1 MQKLLTSLAL
11 TASLLVTGTSGML
24 AQTFVPPSAFESTH
38 VNPLIVRP
46 EFTACYSLSGS
57 YTSPIAYGQADMYL
71 AGWGL
76 SIASSEF
83 IWQFTVIDDPTT
95 VLAQG
100 SFIYSDVTNMEVGS
114 VRNKITN
121 RTNILVA
128 YYKQGVGHFV
138 DVYEV
143 TTSVAAPVSFV
154 TSITLSHSPVYGR
167 IRIDCNSV
175 YAAGIVWDD
184 AGNGIQTIMNDGGNW
199 SPVSTLDG
207 TIGQAG
213 PDIAF
218 SYNHNKL
225 NVHYVY
231 HDNAGTITESVIDFN
246 DLLTPPGITVYP
258 TIQDVDFT
266 GSPIGSKLVLDC
278 PDNYGDADNWAYTYT
293 DASHQK
299 VYVRFIDNNS
309 AAVPTTAIVNDG
321 TLGITS
327 IAGMYDTYTPTL
339 HYGSKAIGGHTEQI
353 HVGWYITDGSFNGY
367 IDVEMNTDGTSIVST
382 PDYLMLPNAFTPNHN
397 VFSNGIAFS
406 KSDLKSVPNYLYA
419 TYYDYNNVTNMY
431 QLHHAYHKW
440 GDIAF
445 KGTSINEQEHAVA
458 SYFIHPNPFRNSLN
472 ASVTLQDKGVLQ
484 FRLLDITG
492 RQVWQLETT
501 LSKGT
506 HKVTAED
513 LDELIPGTYVLTAMC
528 NGQKIGTQIITK
540 Q

>member
-1 MQKLLTSLAL
+1 
-11 TASLLVTGTSGML
+11 
-24 AQTFVPPSAFESTH
+24 
-38 VNPLIVRP
+38 
-46 EFTACYSLSGS
+46 
-57 YTSPIAYGQADMYL
+57 MYL

-83 IWQFTVIDDPTT
+83 IWRFTVIDDPTT

-100 SFIYSDVTNMEVGS
+100 SFIYSNVTDMEVGS
-114 VRNKITN
+114 VRNTATN

-128 YYKQGVGHFV
+128 YYKQGAGHFV

-143 TTSVAAPVSFV
+143 TTSPATPVSFV
-154 TSITLSHSPVYGR
+154 TSIQLSHASAYGR

-175 YAAGIVWDD
+175 YFAGLVWDD
-184 AGNGIQTIMNDGGNW
+184 AGNGIQTIVNEDGNW
-199 SPVSTLDG
+199 SQVSTLDG

-218 SYNHNKL
+218 SYNNNKL

-246 DLLTPPGITVYP
+246 VLQTSPGTTVYP

-266 GSPIGSKLVLDC
+266 GSPIGSRLVLDC
-278 PDNYGDADNWAYTYT
+278 PDHYDNADNWAYTYT

-309 AAVPTTAIVNDG
+309 TAIPTTAVING
-321 TLGITS
+321 GGLGVPPIPGS
-327 IAGMYDTYTPTL
+327 YENYTPTL

-353 HVGWYITDGSFNGY
+353 NVGWYITDGSTNGY

-419 TYYDYNNVTNMY
+419 TYYDYNNVTNEY
-431 QLHHAYHKW
+431 QLHQAFHKW
-440 GDIAF
+440 GDAAF
-445 KGTSINEQEHAVA
+445 KGTSIDEQEHVVA

-472 ASVTLQDKGVLQ
+472 ASVTLRERGTLQ
-484 FRLLDITG
+484 LRLLDITG
-492 RQVWQLETT
+492 RQVWQSETT
-501 LSKGT
+501 LGKGT
-506 HKVTAED
+506 HQVTAEN
-513 LDELIPGTYVLTAMC
+513 LNGLMPGTYVLTATC
-528 NGQKIGTQIITK
+528 NGQKIGDQIVTK

>member
-1 MQKLLTSLAL
+1 MQKLITSLAL

-24 AQTFVPPSAFESTH
+24 AQTFVPPNAIESTH

-46 EFTACYSLSGS
+46 ESTACYSLSGS
-57 YTSPIAYGQADMYL
+57 YVSPTAYGQVDMYL

-76 SIASSEF
+76 SIASSELV
-83 IWQFTVIDDPTT
+83 WQFTVIDDPST

-100 SFIYSDVTNMEVGS
+100 SFVYSNVTDMEVGS
-114 VRNKITN
+114 VRNTTTN

-128 YYKQGVGHFV
+128 YYKQGAGHFV

-143 TTSVAAPVSFV
+143 TPSSATPVSFV
-154 TSITLSHSPVYGR
+154 TSMQLSHSPVYGR

-175 YAAGIVWDD
+175 YVAGIVWGD

-207 TIGQAG
+207 TIGQVGA
-213 PDIAF
+213 DIAF

-231 HDNAGTITESVIDFN
+231 HNNAGTITESVIDYN
-246 DLLTPPGITVYP
+246 TVLIPPGTTVYP
-258 TIQDVDFT
+258 TIQDINIT
-266 GSPIGSKLVLDC
+266 GSPIGSRLVLDC
-278 PDNYGDADNWAYTYT
+278 PDHYEDADNWAYTYT

-309 AAVPTTAIVNDG
+309 TAVPATVVVNDG

-327 IAGMYDTYTPTL
+327 IAGLYDTYTPAL
-339 HYGSKAIGGHTEQI
+339 HYGSKGINGHTEQI
-353 HVGWYITDGSFNGY
+353 NVGWYITDGSFNGY
-367 IDVEMNTDGTSIVST
+367 IDVQMNTDGTAVVST
-382 PDYLMLPNAFTPNHN
+382 PDYLMLPNAFTPNYN
-397 VFSNGIAFS
+397 VFSTGLAFS

-440 GDIAF
+440 SDIAF
-445 KGTSINEQEHAVA
+445 KGTSIDEQQHTVA
-458 SYFIHPNPFRNSLN
+458 SYFIHPNPFQNCLQ
-472 ASVTLQDKGVLQ
+472 ASVTLQESGTLQ

-513 LDELIPGTYVLTAMC
+513 LSGLMPGTYVFTATC
-528 NGQKIGTQIITK
+528 NGQKIGTRIITK
-540 Q
+540 R